1 MNTRELI
8 IAVKNLAFAKP
19 AFLLSE
25 LSSGLSHG
33 IPAQTIYTALSP
45 YLKELGLTATK
56 TDGDYR
62 IARLAETAPY
72 ILSLEEKDRIDAFF
86 AARRLPP
93 ALERA
98 VELYITRKVQKPW
111 DDPVILERLRR
122 AVVAQKDDFWR
133 EVKKRPPAYTKGYHV
148 LGYLAYHAPVYFFQF
163 EHLLYTLVSAGLLK
177 PVMTVL
183 DAGTGPG
190 VVPLAIADFYSRL
203 DHARA
208 HVISIER
215 SEEHIEAFTF
225 LTEKFS
231 QGRSPVTIDP
241 PLKADLRTLS
251 EKLPIPGP
259 IDLCVFSNVLNELSD
274 LSFDQRAGIVMQIA
288 TRLSQDGSILI
299 VEPAEKENTIRLRQ
313 LARALAD
320 RGLTIHSPC
329 TYLWG
334 TRCDPSRCWTF
345 ETQADIRPTR
355 LMERLAACDEPF
367 RYINTDIKY
376 AYVILRRDTKVQH
389 PYRVPPHSKY
399 ARFSKLHL
407 HVNRRINVVAAK
419 MSQEL
424 GDKKTHVFRLCD
436 GTAAKPV
443 YGVLPAYHRT
453 ASNEAIRTVPYGSI
467 VELHNVLVR
476 YNKAHDAY
484 NLLINRNTKV
494 HPAYQQEGDT
504 GDD

>member
-8 IAVKNLAFAKP
+8 IAVKNLASAKP
-19 AFLLSE
+19 AFLLSD
-25 LSSGLSHG
+25 LSTGLSHG
-33 IPAQTIYTALSP
+33 IPVQQIYAALSP
-45 YLKELGLTATK
+45 HLNELGLTATK
-56 TDGDYR
+56 TDGDYEITR
-62 IARLAETAPY
+62 MAETAPY
-72 ILSLEEKDRIDAFF
+72 MLSGQEKDRIDSFF
-86 AARRLPP
+86 AARRIPP

-98 VELYITRKVQKPW
+98 VEEYITRKVQKPW

-133 EVKKRPPAYTKGYHV
+133 EQKKRPPAYTKGYHV

-163 EHLLYTLVSAGLLK
+163 EHLLSTLASAGLLK

-208 HVISIER
+208 HVTSIEQ
-215 SEEHIEAFTF
+215 SEEHIEAFAF
-225 LTEKFS
+225 LTGEFVK
-231 QGRSPVTIDP
+231 GPSPVTIDP
-241 PLKADLRTLS
+241 PMRADLRTLS
-251 EKLPIPGP
+251 GKLPIPGQ

-274 LSFDQRAGIVMQIA
+274 LSLDQRAGIVMHIA
-288 TRLSQDGSILI
+288 ERLSQDGSILI
-299 VEPAEKENTIRLRQ
+299 VEPAEKENTIQLRQ

-329 TYLWG
+329 SNLWG

-345 ETQADIRPTR
+345 ETQADIMPTR

-376 AYVILRRDTKVQH
+376 AYVILRRDTRAQH
-389 PYRVPPHSKY
+389 PYRVPPRSKF

-407 HVNRRINVVAAK
+407 HVNRRINIVAAK

-453 ASNEAIRTVPYGSI
+453 ASNAAIVTAPYGSI
-467 VELHNVLVR
+467 VELRNVLVR
-476 YNKAHDAY
+476 HNKTHDAY
-484 NLLINRNTKV
+484 NLLINRNTRI
-494 HPAYQQEGDT
+494 ASLN
-504 GDD
+504 

>member
-1 MNTRELI
+1 MNAREII
-8 IAVKNLAFAKP
+8 IAVKKLASAKP
-19 AFLLSE
+19 AFLLSD
-25 LSSGLSHG
+25 LSTGLSHR
-33 IPAQTIYTALSP
+33 IPVQQIYAALSP
-45 YLKELGLTATK
+45 HFKELGLTATK
-56 TDGDYR
+56 TDGDYEITR
-62 IARLAETAPY
+62 MAETDTY
-72 ILSLEEKDRIDAFF
+72 MLSGQEKDRIDSFF
-86 AARRLPP
+86 AARRIPP

-98 VELYITRKVQKPW
+98 VEQYITRKVQKPW

-122 AVVAQKDDFWR
+122 AVVTQKDDFWR
-133 EVKKRPPAYTKGYHV
+133 EIKKRPMAYTKGYHV
-148 LGYLAYHAPVYFFQF
+148 LGYLAYHVPVYFFQF
-163 EHLLYTLVSAGLLK
+163 EHLLYTLASAGLLK

-208 HVISIER
+208 HIVSIER

-251 EKLPIPGP
+251 EKLPIQGQ
-259 IDLCVFSNVLNELSD
+259 IDLCIFSNVLNELSD
-274 LSFDQRAGIVMQIA
+274 LSFDQRAGIVMRIA
-288 TRLSQDGSILI
+288 ERLSQDGSILI
-299 VEPAEKENTIRLRQ
+299 VEPAEKENTIQLRQ

-329 TYLWG
+329 TYVWG
-334 TRCDPSRCWTF
+334 TRCDPSRCWSF

-376 AYVILRRDTKVQH
+376 AYVILRKDRMVQN
-389 PYRVPPHSKY
+389 PYRVPPRAKFS
-399 ARFSKLHL
+399 RLSKLHL
-407 HVNRRINVVAAK
+407 HVNRRINVIAAK
-419 MSQEL
+419 MSREL
-424 GDKKTHVFRLCD
+424 GDKKTHVFKLCD

-443 YGVLPAYHRT
+443 YGMLPAYHIT
-453 ASNEAIRTVPYGSI
+453 PENNGIVSAPYGSI
-467 VELHNVLVR
+467 LELRNVLVR

-484 NLLINRNTKV
+484 NLLVTR
-494 HPAYQQEGDT
+494 DT
-504 GDD
+504 VITALF